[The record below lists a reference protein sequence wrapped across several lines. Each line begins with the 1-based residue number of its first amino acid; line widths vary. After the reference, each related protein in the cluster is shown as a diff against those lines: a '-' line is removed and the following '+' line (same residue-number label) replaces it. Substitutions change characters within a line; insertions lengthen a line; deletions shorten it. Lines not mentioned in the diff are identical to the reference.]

1 MKRILTLLLA
11 SVMLLCLLSGCGGGN
26 TGGQSDQTPP
36 AGPTESDTGSQTGG
50 SGDIE
55 SGLVENLVIGTTTAQ
70 NTFNITTQSDI
81 FGRLNYNGFCL
92 GAWVYQA
99 PNGDT
104 SPYFMTSYEISEDG
118 KILDFT
124 FPTDAVW
131 SDGQPVT
138 GEDVI
143 FSFDFLKNR
152 LKANALTHLENCE
165 LTGEGSCRLTFSEP
179 DAYSYL
185 AATSSNDH
193 GCIPKHIWESQ
204 MDNEDYKSLS
214 GGEWAVGCGPFKL
227 VSYDEDAQISQYE
240 RIPENNYHGDVS
252 IKTITVKTYADQTAV
267 LMAMLTGEIDCYYA
281 YSSPIDA
288 TLMDIIAGD
297 ENIDAGESYY
307 AGQNQITFG
316 MERPATGDRAVR
328 SAILQCLDWE
338 LLANVQ
344 GGETAE
350 IPNTSLLTPSC
361 PGFDSSLPK
370 FQQDVEAAKKALDD
384 AGYKDVDGDG
394 LREMPDGSQLRLL
407 VVPQYSKT
415 MDLRNRIAEVLMEN
429 MAAVG
434 IDSYIDPEM
443 IANSE
448 VWESNILAENYD
460 IAIGYTTAGIAK
472 YTSAFRYYA
481 AEPRPGTTRES
492 AWLWGSYHDA
502 DFNAAIWQMGTA
514 ASQDQYLEAVRYL
527 QQVADK
533 DLIGASLGWT
543 KAFYPYRTDRITG
556 WENLASWGV
565 IHSDTWSSLRAK

>member
-50 SGDIE
+50 SGDTE

-70 NTFNITTQSDI
+70 NTFNITQSDI
-81 FGRLNYNGFCL
+81 FGRLNYNGFCR
-92 GAWVYQA
+92 GNWVYQDDSG
-99 PNGDT
+99 NLQ
-104 SPYFMTSYEISEDG
+104 PYFMTSFDISEDG
-118 KILDFT
+118 KTLDFT
-124 FPTDAVW
+124 FPASAVW
-131 SDGQPVT
+131 GDGQPVT
-138 GEDVI
+138 GEDVL
-143 FSFDFLKNR
+143 FSFDFFKNVEKSNY
-152 LKANALTHLENCE
+152 LLHLESWE
-165 LTGEGSCRLTFSEP
+165 LTSENAGRLVFSEP
-179 DAYSYL
+179 DVYSYL
-185 AATSSNDH
+185 VNSCTSH
-193 GCIPKHIWESQ
+193 GCLPKHIWESQ
-204 MDNEDYKSLS
+204 MGNEDYSSLS

-227 VSYDEDAQISQYE
+227 VSNDVDAQISQYE

-307 AGQNQITFG
+307 AGQNQLTFG

-328 SAILQCLDWE
+328 SAILQCLDWD

-344 GGETAE
+344 GGETTE

-361 PGFDSSLPK
+361 TGFDSSLPK
-370 FQQDVEAAKKALDD
+370 FSQDVEAAKKALDD
-384 AGYKDVDGDG
+384 AGYLDTNGDG
-394 LREMPDGSQLRLL
+394 LREMPDGSPLRLL
-407 VVPQYSKT
+407 VVPQYSKS
-415 MDLRNRIAEVLMEN
+415 MDLRNRIAEVLMDN
-429 MAAVG
+429 MAAIG

-460 IAIGYTTAGIAK
+460 IAIGYTTAGIAQFR
-472 YTSAFRYYA
+472 SAFRYYA
-481 AEPRPGTTRES
+481 AEPQPGTTRES

-502 DFNAAIWQMGTA
+502 DFNAAIWRMI
-514 ASQDQYLEAVRYL
+514 ASSSQEEYLECIRYL
-527 QQVADK
+527 QQVANDE
-533 DLIGASLGWT
+533 LIGASLGWT